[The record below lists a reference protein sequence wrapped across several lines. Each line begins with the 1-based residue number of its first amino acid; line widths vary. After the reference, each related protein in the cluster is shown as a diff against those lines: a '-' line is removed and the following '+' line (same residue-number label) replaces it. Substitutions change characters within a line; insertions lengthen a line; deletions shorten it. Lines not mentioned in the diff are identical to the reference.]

1 MHINIYA
8 YLTCHMY
15 TLYGLF
21 YMTWITFLYAIL
33 YAISRSIRDLK
44 FGGNWFFTSEG
55 YQWKVSKASAIF
67 FFWEYIYFIE
77 LVGKRVFFLF
87 YLYLGKRL
95 SIKLNFKKYWRPWIN
110 EHEEITCSSL
120 KTKLVSCPFYRQRNW
135 ASEVKYLFCLCKR
148 EEAVI
153 LSQVQR

>member
-1 MHINIYA
+1 MGG
-8 YLTCHMY
+8 TDFSQVK
-15 TLYGLF
+15 G
-21 YMTWITFLYAIL
+21 
-33 YAISRSIRDLK
+33 ISGK
-44 FGGNWFFTSEG
+44 FPKRQRF
-55 YQWKVSKASAIF
+55 F

-120 KTKLVSCPFYRQRNW
+120 KTKLVSCPFYRQRNRKGIDVMALDHRGSDRIKIISVPYFYFSAFSSNTTSGEW
-135 ASEVKYLFCLCKR
+135 WLIPK
-148 EEAVI
+148 
-153 LSQVQR
+153 